1 MTLNE
6 PLLSPEVAN
15 AGPLAAGAS
24 RFASVDALRG
34 FVMLTMLFV
43 NDVSGVTHLPW
54 WMKHFDETGNNGMTF
69 VDWVFGGFLFVVGVS
84 IPLAFANRLKR
95 GEPTWKLALHILTR
109 TLGLLLLG
117 VLMVNGEDDRHP
129 DPIRMGFS
137 AQLWQL
143 ILYSSALLAFLS
155 PISKNQAAK
164 VTNIVLRVIGFA
176 GLTFVAVTYRTDKGE
191 WLALSWWG
199 ILGLIGWAYLVA
211 SIGYLVLRKRE
222 WLVAATFLLMAFFMF
237 DHTDFFGKPHNFAAR
252 HLPFLHWL
260 HNYLNYADVLGS
272 QPAITMAGVVLGS
285 MLLDQQMTGRQRR
298 RDICTWGFILA
309 ISAVLFYPFYLLNKN
324 NGTPTWCFICAAVTC
339 WLWALFSWLIDERGI
354 VRPLK
359 LFINGGQNV
368 LFAYLFVGVVC
379 YFIWWRDYSF
389 YDNIGHHSLAAGIT
403 RSLALAVLVLWLAG
417 FVKDRGG
424 RLRL

>member
-1 MTLNE
+1 MTNAIAAE
-6 PLLSPEVAN
+6 NPPLDKPARNL
-15 AGPLAAGAS
+15 
-24 RFASVDALRG
+24 SVDALRG
-34 FVMLTMLFV
+34 FVMFTMLYV
-43 NDVSGVTHLPW
+43 NDVSGVHGLPW

-95 GEPTWKLALHILTR
+95 GEPWWKLGIHIVTR

-117 VLMVNGEDDRHP
+117 VLMVNGEDDLHP
-129 DPIRMGFS
+129 SASRMGFS

-143 ILYSSALLAFLS
+143 ILYSSGILAFLT
-155 PISKNQAAK
+155 PIAKTRAAK
-164 VTNIVLRVIGFA
+164 ITNIVLRVIGFA
-176 GLTFVAVTYRTDKGE
+176 GLAFVGIVYRNDKGG
-191 WLALSWWG
+191 WLSLSWWG

-252 HLPFLHWL
+252 HLWFLHWL
-260 HNYLNYADVLGS
+260 HQYLNFADVLGS
-272 QPAITMAGVVLGS
+272 QPAISMAGVVIGS
-285 MLLDQQMTGRQRR
+285 MLLDAQMTGRQRR
-298 RDICTWGFILA
+298 RETIVWGMILA

-359 LFINGGQNV
+359 LFISGGQNV
-368 LFAYLFVGVVC
+368 LFAYLFVGVII
-379 YFIWWRDYSF
+379 YFISWRGYEF
-389 YDNIGHHSLAAGIT
+389 YDNWGDTLAHGIT
-403 RSLALAVLVLWLAG
+403 RSLVMAALVLWLAG
-417 FVKDRGG
+417 FVRNRGG
-424 RLRL
+424 RLQL